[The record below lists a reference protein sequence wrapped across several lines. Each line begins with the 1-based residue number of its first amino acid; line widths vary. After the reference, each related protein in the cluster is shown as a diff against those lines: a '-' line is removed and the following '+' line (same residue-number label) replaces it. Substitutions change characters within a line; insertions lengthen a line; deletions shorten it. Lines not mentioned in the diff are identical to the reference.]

1 MRSTDH
7 PDDLLRRF
15 EEHVAH
21 DPHFS
26 AEEAEMMRQIMEAYR
41 MWRVLGRATKLLVVV
56 LATMSA
62 GVVAWEHLV
71 ASLKKWLTS

>member
-1 MRSTDH
+1 MRSTEH
-7 PDDLLRRF
+7 PEDLLRRF

-41 MWRVLGRATKLLVVV
+41 TWRVLGRATKWFVLT

-62 GVVAWEHLV
+62 GIVAWEHLV
-71 ASLKKWLTS
+71 TSLKKWLTS